1 MSSIRRALGAFAATG
16 VLLLGAPFAQARPPH
31 APQSADF
38 AGAAVSPEARN
49 LVDWVVA
56 SGDHR
61 GRAFALVD
69 KKAARLYVFS
79 PQAQLVGTSPVLL
92 GLAVGDH
99 SAPGVGDLPPQRI
112 PAAQRTTPAGRFA
125 TEPGVNLEGDAVVW
139 FDYDAGLAIHRLR
152 SNASELARSRRL
164 ATADPRAH
172 RVSAGCVVV
181 PVPFYE
187 SVVMRWLGHRRGM
200 LYVLPEIAPARE
212 VFADLDRDL

>member
-31 APQSADF
+31 ASPSADF
-38 AGAAVSPEARN
+38 AGAAVSPEVRN

-56 SGDHR
+56 SDDHR

-99 SAPGVGDLPPQRI
+99 SAPGVGDLPPKRI
-112 PAAQRTTPAGRFA
+112 PAAQ
-125 TEPGVNLEGDAVVW
+125 
-139 FDYDAGLAIHRLR
+139 
-152 SNASELARSRRL
+152 
-164 ATADPRAH
+164 
-172 RVSAGCVVV
+172 
-181 PVPFYE
+181 
-187 SVVMRWLGHRRGM
+187 
-200 LYVLPEIAPARE
+200 
-212 VFADLDRDL
+212 